1 MKVKSVEFS
10 AYQTARQ
17 WALRGY
23 LPNTNAQG
31 VKLWANPYCQASFVY
46 FSPEEVAPA
55 SAEQIR
61 AFFKP
66 ERDRRNQRERDRRRQ
81 RQEALER
88 DRQAAERDRMQAAIR
103 DAVQPYL
110 SQIAELHRIIRAM
123 GGGKAAGGED
133 VFVIDTETTGLDPEK
148 DEILQISII
157 DAQGNVRFDSYFKP
171 CVSSWD
177 AAQAVNGI
185 SPDMVQDAPRIS
197 EKIAEINGILAGAG
211 TIIGYNTKFDLDFL
225 FNHGLILPDDAE
237 IVDVMREFAP
247 DYGEWSDWH
256 ADWKWQKLTTAATY
270 FGYDWSSR
278 AESAHNSLADCFAT
292 LFVYE
297 KLRDVDVYKTM

>member
-1 MKVKSVEFS
+1 
-10 AYQTARQ
+10 
-17 WALRGY
+17 
-23 LPNTNAQG
+23 
-31 VKLWANPYCQASFVY
+31 
-46 FSPEEVAPA
+46 
-55 SAEQIR
+55 
-61 AFFKP
+61 
-66 ERDRRNQRERDRRRQ
+66 
-81 RQEALER
+81 
-88 DRQAAERDRMQAAIR
+88 MQAVIR

-110 SQIAELHRIIRAM
+110 LQIAELHRIIRAM

-133 VFVIDTETTGLDPEK
+133 VFVIDTETTGLDPET

-157 DAQGNVRFDSYFKP
+157 DTQGNVRFDSYFKP
-171 CVSSWD
+171 CVLSWD

-197 EKIAEINGILAGAG
+197 EKIVEINGILAGAG
-211 TIIGYNTKFDLDFL
+211 TIIGYNTGFDLDYL
-225 FNHGLILPDDAE
+225 FNHGLILPEDAE

-247 DYGEWSDWH
+247 VYGEWSDRH
-256 ADWKWQKLTTAATY
+256 EERKWQTLATAAAY

>member
-1 MKVKSVEFS
+1 MKVKSGEFT
-10 AYQTARQ
+10 AYRTARQ
-17 WALRGY
+17 WALQGY
-23 LPNTNAQG
+23 LPAAGAQG
-31 VKLWANPYCQASFVY
+31 VELWANPYCQASFVY

-61 AFFKP
+61 TFFKP

-123 GGGKAAGGED
+123 GGGKAAVGED
-133 VFVIDTETTGLDPEK
+133 VFVIDTETTGLDPET

-157 DAQGNVRFDSYFKP
+157 DAHRNVRFDNYFKP

-177 AAQAVNGI
+177 AVQAVNGI
-185 SPDMVQDAPRIS
+185 SPDIVQDAPRIS

-225 FNHGLILPDDAE
+225 FNHGLILSDDAE

-247 DYGEWSDWH
+247 VYGEWSDWH
-256 ADWKWQKLTTAATY
+256 EDWKWQTLATAAAY
-270 FGYDWSSR
+270 FGYNWSSH
-278 AESAHNSLADCFAT
+278 AGAAHNSRADCFAT

-297 KLRDVDVYKTM
+297 KLREIKNAVVS